1 MSIFPGFGSPSAP
14 APPPPPPPPPPPIE
28 RTDPG
33 IAEAKKKLE
42 ASEAARRGR
51 RGSML
56 TQAGQTVTG
65 GSILR
70 PSADDDNTK
79 LG

>member
-1 MSIFPGFGSPSAP
+1 MSIFPGFGGGSAP
-14 APPPPPPPPPPPIE
+14 APPPPPPPPPVQ

-33 IAEAKKKLE
+33 IAEAKRKLE
-42 ASEAARRGR
+42 ASEAKRSGR

-56 TQAGQTVTG
+56 TQAGQNVTG
-65 GSILR
+65 GSVLR
-70 PSADDDNTK
+70 PFADDDNTK

>member
-1 MSIFPGFGSPSAP
+1 MSIFPGFGGAPS
-14 APPPPPPPPPPPIE
+14 PPPPPPPPPPPVQ

-33 IAEAKKKLE
+33 IAEAKRKLE
-42 ASEAARRGR
+42 ASEAKRRGR
-51 RGSML
+51 RSSML
-56 TQAGQTVTG
+56 TQSGQVTG

-70 PSADDDNTK
+70 PSADDDNSK